1 MQIVLL
7 RKVWFRARS
16 YNDTE
21 LHQHYHTV
29 RFANRPNIDAQIW
42 LSIFAPGGT
51 YANGAITALGT
62 AAAGIKSYSFLNDS
76 GDVETRELTEWIS
89 NVRIERAFDLTFAFH
104 IRLAWAKAE
113 GMIYYWE

>member
-1 MQIVLL
+1 MEIVHL
-7 RKVWFRARS
+7 RRVWFGARV

-21 LHQHYHTV
+21 THRHFHTV

-42 LSIFAPGGT
+42 LSIFSPGAT
-51 YANGAITALGT
+51 YANGAVTALGL
-62 AAAGIKSYSFLNDS
+62 AAAGIQSYSFINDN
-76 GDVETRELTEWIS
+76 GGIETKDLSEWIS
-89 NVRIERAFDLTFAFH
+89 NVSIKRVVDLTFGFH